1 MFWCVLTDITK
12 YIIVVIW
19 LILFRF
25 QNSFS
30 LCSFQT
36 YFSSKFLLSFHF
48 SSKLIWFL
56 KEQEL
61 RLPLKFNS
69 FTFIFGFLSFRPRN
83 MHIFFILTIKFLL
96 KSISLHFF
104 IRLEKHRHHLYFFV
118 LHRHKK
124 ILKLRN
130 LRYILTSIQKNVIV
144 LSFHMR
150 FEMFSWIKILTV
162 THRTTIYFLG
172 HHFALFLQ
180 FLF

>member
-1 MFWCVLTDITK
+1 MFRRILTDIPK
-12 YIIVVIW
+12 YIIVVVW

-25 QNSFS
+25 QNCFS
-30 LCSFQT
+30 LSSFQT
-36 YFSSKFLLSFHF
+36 NFTSKLLVFFHF

-56 KEQEL
+56 KEQKL

-69 FTFIFGFLSFRPRN
+69 FTFIFRFLSFSPRN
-83 MHIFFILTIKFLL
+83 MHIFFVLTIKFPL
-96 KSISLHFF
+96 KSVSLHFF